1 MLVDDEGGRRG
12 EVATEDARRM
22 ADERGL
28 DLVEVAPQSNPPVCR
43 LMDYGKFKYE
53 QKKKSQGAKKKA
65 HTSHIKEVRL
75 RPLTDHHD
83 VDIKIAH
90 ARGWLTHGDKVLI
103 TMTFRGREM
112 AHQEIGREVMEKIM
126 VKFED
131 IAKVESP
138 MRRDGN
144 RLNMTLVAK
153 PGIVERA
160 EKERDK
166 ANKERAARG
175 EAPLPEPPEPEPE
188 PEEPDDDDDEGA
200 EAQGGSPAAEPT
212 PPPPQ

>member
-1 MLVDDEGGRRG
+1 MLIDDEGVRRG
-12 EVATEDARRM
+12 EIATEEARRM

-28 DLVEVAPQSNPPVCR
+28 DLVEVAPNSNPPVCR

-65 HTSHIKEVRL
+65 HVSHIKEVRL
-75 RPLTDHHD
+75 RPLTDPHD
-83 VDIKIAH
+83 VEIKVNH
-90 ARGWLTHGDKVLI
+90 AREWITHGDKVLI

-126 VKFED
+126 AKFED
-131 IAKVESP
+131 VAKVESP

-153 PGIVERA
+153 PGVVERA
-160 EKERDK
+160 EKERERLR
-166 ANKERAARG
+166 KEREARG
-175 EAPLPEPPEPEPE
+175 EAPPPPPPEPEPE
-188 PEEPDDDDDEGA
+188 PEEPEEEATTGA
-200 EAQGGSPAAEPT
+200 EPV
-212 PPPPQ
+212 PPP